1 MEIVLI
7 SPTHPLH
14 PAEVDLR
21 FRVLRAPL
29 GIRREEVRYPLDE
42 GSLHWVGVEEERVVG
57 CVLFHPETAQRG
69 RLLQMAVEPALQGR
83 GMGRQLVRALEAE
96 AASRGFE
103 EVTLHAREEKVG
115 FYLRLGYELYG
126 DPFVEVGIPHRLM
139 RRRL

>member
-7 SPTHPLH
+7 APTHPLYA
-14 PAEVDLR
+14 AEVDLR

-29 GIRREEVRYPLDE
+29 GIRREDVRYPLDQA
-42 GSLHWVGVEEERVVG
+42 SLHWVGREEERVVG

-83 GMGRQLVRALEAE
+83 GLGRQLVHALEAE
-96 AASRGFE
+96 VKSRGFG

-115 FYLRLGYELYG
+115 FYQRLGYALYG

-139 RRRL
+139 RREL